1 MRKQTKLALLAA
13 LIGVVLLL
21 AGCPQQT
28 SIGNINRDPGAFM
41 NKEVSVAGTVN
52 HSYGLMGNGIYDVTD
67 GTGSIW
73 VLSQGYGVPG
83 DGAKVGVTG
92 TVIPTLEFGGKS
104 FATGIRETRHRSHP

>member
-1 MRKQTKLALLAA
+1 MRKQTRLALLAA

-52 HSYGLMGNGIYDVTD
+52 HSYGLMGNGIYEVTD

-83 DGAKVGVTG
+83 DGAKVGVSG
-92 TVIPTLEFGGKS
+92 TLIPTLPLAAQT
-104 FATGIRETRHRSHP
+104 FAPPPPPTRPRPP